1 LIEVFLQA
9 TSTTTA
15 ITSGQSDTSALAI
28 IALILGIISTA
39 LSIPLAILKIKEYHE
54 RGSNAALKLLA
65 PKLRD
70 IRVLMKQLRFVE
82 ADRLYHREI
91 HGKGLEPMLMKIS
104 PPVGPSDPD
113 LPRLFFRLS
122 FVSDAFES
130 ETIGD
135 PLRDREA
142 KTARLEELAGV
153 ARRIV
158 AQIDK
163 ILEKAEGV

>member
-1 LIEVFLQA
+1 MIEVFLQA
-9 TSTTTA
+9 TNTTTA
-15 ITSGQSDTSALAI
+15 ITSGQSDTSGLTI
-28 IALILGIISTA
+28 IALILGMISTV

-65 PKLRD
+65 PKLRE

-113 LPRLFFRLS
+113 LPRLFFSLS
-122 FVSDAFES
+122 FLSDITES
-130 ETIGD
+130 GTIQD
-135 PLRDREA
+135 KHTDREA
-142 KTARLEELAGV
+142 KTKRLVELTDV
-153 ARRIV
+153 ARNIV
-158 AQIDK
+158 VQIDK

>member
-15 ITSGQSDTSALAI
+15 TTSGQSDTSVLAI
-28 IALILGIISTA
+28 IALILGIIFTA
-39 LSIPLAILKIKEYHE
+39 FSIPLAILRIKEYYE
-54 RGSNAALKLLA
+54 RRSNAALKLLA
-65 PKLRD
+65 PKLRG

-122 FVSDAFES
+122 FLSDITES
-130 ETIGD
+130 GTIEDKHTDG
-135 PLRDREA
+135 EA
-142 KTARLEELAGV
+142 KTKRLVELADV